1 LAQLESVLNDARK
14 LPPKQRRHLAARLL
28 EEGDAGSVAF
38 EDERLEAM
46 RVAAGDEL
54 FLADLTATMEDF
66 KHADH
71 NALCLMLGK

>member
-1 LAQLESVLNDARK
+1 MRNLESVLNDARK

-28 EEGDAGSVAF
+28 EEGDAGSVTF

-46 RVAAGDEL
+46 RAAAADEL

-66 KHADH
+66 RHADQDEQ
-71 NALCLMLGK
+71 AA